1 MQNLTDTELIA
12 ATLAAQIEGW
22 QTGKWERYEQLKIEF
37 FRRLTL
43 DPSLAITAVK
53 AAKWAGLKTF

>member
-1 MQNLTDTELIA
+1 MTDTELIA

-22 QTGKWERYEQLKIEF
+22 QTGKWAAYEQLKIEF
-37 FRRLTL
+37 FRRLNL
-43 DPSLAITAVK
+43 DPSLAEAAIK